1 MALLL
6 DVDTPVDVDAPDG
19 QGDTA
24 LGLASKNGQLAVVEL
39 LLAHGVQLGY
49 NNYSE
54 WALKYDRWGLGL
66 RHNGM
71 PCFSTRVTLSQY
83 SRISCT
89 PLHRVPLVGPYKV
102 VVFTA

>member
-49 NNYSE
+49 NNYS
-54 WALKYDRWGLGL
+54 
-66 RHNGM
+66 NG
-71 PCFSTRVTLSQY
+71 R
-83 SRISCT
+83 
-89 PLHRVPLVGPYKV
+89 
-102 VVFTA
+102 